1 MKSKK
6 SEDFK
11 IPPDEYRKILRT
23 IQLKE
28 IVLLSANIKS
38 NRDKF
43 AKSLKVNVNMSPTSF
58 QRHDEENV
66 DIDIKCRLVAFEE
79 KKSQYAVSLESF
91 YRMSII
97 AGKGFDEEFFE
108 IYKEVNLPV
117 NIWPYFREF
126 VANTTYRMNMPP
138 ITLPFYQT

>member
-11 IPPDEYRKILRT
+11 IPPDKYREILRN
-23 IQLKE
+23 IRLKE
-28 IVLLSANIKS
+28 IVLLNANIKS
-38 NRDKF
+38 NRDNF
-43 AKSLKVNVNMSPTSF
+43 AKSLKVDINLSSSSF
-58 QRHDEENV
+58 QKHDDNV

-79 KKSQYAVSLESF
+79 KKSHYAILMESF

-97 AGKGFDEEFFE
+97 AGEGFDEDFFE
-108 IYKEVNLPV
+108 IYKEINLPV

-126 VANTTYRMNMPP
+126 IANTSYRMGMPP
-138 ITLPFYQT
+138 MTLPFYKT